1 MFISHLITKR
11 IFAALMPVFLTACYD
26 ADNEAKSG
34 QTTSQQSNLP
44 VLEVY
49 KSATCGC
56 CKKWMT
62 HLEKNGF
69 QSISH
74 NMTDLASFKSDKN
87 IQSQFQS
94 CHTAISKDGYV
105 FEGHIP
111 AKFIQ
116 KFLAEKPEGAIG
128 LAVPAMPLGSPGMEA
143 GDNFS
148 PYTILMLMAD
158 GSSKTYAQIK
168 TLQEQYQ

>member
-11 IFAALMPVFLTACYD
+11 LFAVLMPVFLTACYD
-26 ADNEAKSG
+26 TDYEAKSG
-34 QTTSQQSNLP
+34 QTISQQSNLP

-49 KSATCGC
+49 KRATCGC
-56 CKKWMT
+56 CKKWIS
-62 HLEKNGF
+62 HLEENGF
-69 QSISH
+69 HTATH
-74 NMTDLASFKSDKN
+74 NKSNLSSLKAEKG
-87 IQSQFQS
+87 IKPQFQS

-128 LAVPAMPLGSPGMEA
+128 LAVPAMPLGSPGMES
-143 GDNFS
+143 GDDFS